1 MQPTT
6 TVAEVKHGIEAAAG
20 PKWMEQVL
28 LLSAD
33 DGSKLPLANEDTLG
47 ACGVSS
53 VSILVVESIHT
64 AKVTGADGG
73 NRGFS
78 RRTEVM
84 MRRRK
89 VMDAIM
95 RGWTSVTQNTPQI
108 VKARLDPDRTPEAE
122 FLTFVQEQPVL
133 IRHARVQ
140 RGLPT
145 VDQILERMIAQH
157 MEEGESEEAV
167 PPEPQP
173 EPPAVVAAEPE
184 PEPEAEPTL
193 VAQTPAVVPA
203 ADASVGSVEVVF
215 RVMVKGVQPF
225 SYSFPATATTA
236 AVHAYLVATMAE
248 SGMEGFY
255 DLKEG
260 FPPRKL
266 GPSEE
271 TLAEAGLAIDSK
283 LTLQCVP
290 AAAPAAASPPVQG
303 ASSGN
308 AAPQPTGDLA
318 KGGAIYE
325 AVVRKYVGRTGAR
338 LVAGRVYRA
347 PLVRGRYFVYD
358 PATDSLSD
366 APPAGSAAG
375 SAMSEDADGFDQVWR
390 TMFEATPEGTAQLQP
405 GGRYYKA
412 AAAACGVGATGPLNP
427 SMLYSFPN
435 PMMAM
440 VSGGDDH
447 SLNFSYNPTTDQ
459 LVYDHASQ
467 AEVAGEGGGGGLD
480 RMSSANTQQEALR
493 SWTLAD
499 FLRPENLRPG
509 GMLYMNAVD
518 SFGELTEDK
527 VYLFPHFGPIK
538 GETFRYRAGEDVLVM
553 EGEEQ
558 FDFIRGATMH
568 QGGAKRPRS
577 GWGGGGNS
585 LTTVHSGEAWSSRG
599 DSVPLRGMTGGGGQL
614 TGPRTPDSEPE
625 PEPAPTLAMSDE
637 ERRRAEREA
646 RLKRFG

>member
-1 MQPTT
+1 
-6 TVAEVKHGIEAAAG
+6 
-20 PKWMEQVL
+20 
-28 LLSAD
+28 
-33 DGSKLPLANEDTLG
+33 
-47 ACGVSS
+47 
-53 VSILVVESIHT
+53 
-64 AKVTGADGG
+64 
-73 NRGFS
+73 
-78 RRTEVM
+78 
-84 MRRRK
+84 
-89 VMDAIM
+89 
-95 RGWTSVTQNTPQI
+95 
-108 VKARLDPDRTPEAE
+108 
-122 FLTFVQEQPVL
+122 L

-145 VDQILERMIAQH
+145 ADQILERMIAQH
-157 MEEGESEEAV
+157 TEEDESEEVV

-173 EPPAVVAAEPE
+173 QEGTIPVE
-184 PEPEAEPTL
+184 PEPEAHT
-193 VAQTPAVVPA
+193 VVQTPAVLA

-215 RVMVKGVQPF
+215 RVMVKGIQPF

-248 SGMEGFY
+248 SGMEGCY

-266 GPSEE
+266 RPSEE
-271 TLAEAGLAIDSK
+271 TLAEAGLAIESK

-303 ASSGN
+303 ASSGIP
-308 AAPQPTGDLA
+308 APQLTGDLA

-325 AVVRKYVGRTGAR
+325 AVVSKYVGRTGAR

-366 APPAGSAAG
+366 APPAGAAAG
-375 SAMSEDADGFDQVWR
+375 SAMSEDADGFDQIWR
-390 TMFEATPEGTAQLQP
+390 KMFEATPEGTAQLQP

-412 AAAACGVGATGPLNP
+412 AAAACGVGAAGPLNP

-459 LVYDHASQ
+459 LVFDHAASQ
-467 AEVAGEGGGGGLD
+467 AGVSGEGSGGGGLD
-480 RMSSANTQQEALR
+480 RTSSVNTQQEALR

-538 GETFRYRAGEDVLVM
+538 GETFRYRAGEDVLAM

-558 FDFIRGATMH
+558 SDFIRGATMH
-568 QGGAKRPRS
+568 QGGAKRPKPS

-585 LTTVHSGEAWSSRG
+585 LTTVHSGEARSGGG
-599 DSVPLRGMTGGGGQL
+599 DSVPLGGMAGGGGGQL
-614 TGPRTPDSEPE
+614 AGPRTPGSEPE
-625 PEPAPTLAMSDE
+625 PGPAMAVSDE